1 MNNLFGKIKRFID
14 SISGKITVIMIVA
27 ILPLN
32 ILVITS
38 TYKSIDVIQNQ
49 ALTSLENTANQ
60 YMQQLDN
67 RIFTSDYYLYD
78 LSNTDEFFI
87 SLKSQQGDSRYYL
100 SQTNVAQ
107 KLRTNAEH
115 SQSSDGY
122 YFFAKSLDDFSLIM
136 PNPVSANSTVS
147 NNQIRQ
153 EITNYLI
160 GADYDNMKLWNR
172 VEIRYGDWLVQV
184 MSDGD
189 FYFGSLISLDK
200 LSMQIREA
208 IDQKNLKIETSVGL
222 PVIQDKQTL
231 QVVSSSLRTDL
242 HLMLS
247 VPRNDVIKSLPI
259 IQWVGIFL
267 AFAYLLVVPFL
278 LIFLNK
284 NLIKPLNMIRDAL
297 VRLKK
302 GEKDYRIGATDAA
315 EEFRT
320 INQSFNDMADNINNL
335 KIENYE
341 KDMARQKME
350 LRNLQLQIRPHF
362 LLNMFK
368 LVYSLAQIQEY
379 QSIQR
384 LALYLSN
391 YFRYIFRSGKDLDD
405 FGNELKL
412 IQEYLDVSA
421 IRYPGKFT
429 VEYDIDDRVKQ
440 IVVPPLLVHNFVE
453 NIMNHAL
460 EVDRVV
466 KIMLAGKIIEDHV
479 IFSISDDGRGMK
491 PEIAERINQQNFR
504 SNTGTRVHV
513 GIYNSYQRLRHFYG
527 KDSILKVESNTG
539 EGTKFTISF
548 PLE

>member
-421 IRYPGKFT
+421 I
-429 VEYDIDDRVKQ
+429 
-440 IVVPPLLVHNFVE
+440 
-453 NIMNHAL
+453 
-460 EVDRVV
+460 
-466 KIMLAGKIIEDHV
+466 
-479 IFSISDDGRGMK
+479 
-491 PEIAERINQQNFR
+491 
-504 SNTGTRVHV
+504 
-513 GIYNSYQRLRHFYG
+513 
-527 KDSILKVESNTG
+527 
-539 EGTKFTISF
+539 
-548 PLE
+548 